1 MGLGNAIRIGKK
13 ILSSAVRIGQK
24 VLPFAKKVLRIGSK
38 VNEVKQAVVN
48 KDGMGVLSAISGGEE
63 RVKPPPQQPQQPQP
77 KAVFSAPIQKE
88 RKLQPLA
95 KGLETAGGVRKVF
108 QTAKAIKKEIK
119 ATQQLLQGT
128 TPLGKAKIIDRANKK
143 IKAVSEAPSKR
154 SFEKT
159 AKEQRAIQQSQLVG
173 KMTKKEF
180 KKFQKQQEKRS
191 KKKSRGRK

>member
-63 RVKPPPQQPQQPQP
+63 RVKPTPQQPQP